1 MINAQ
6 TVLDQAATGQIPSSW
21 QVLRA
26 RKGSG
31 VAGLIMGIIGL
42 LFLAVFGAVL
52 AAFAGIAQFLGS
64 TLPGAATGGSQLPGA
79 SGFGSVG
86 TLLFAFMGLVWALLV
101 ALFLF
106 VVLRS
111 LRMLFLPAGQL
122 PVLVLLPEGCVER
135 AGVFRRQRI
144 RVVEYAE
151 LERPELVVRTSTSTS
166 HTPIGGG
173 QTMVQTTT
181 TPHIYLRL
189 HWRKRTAEM
198 WQLSP
203 QFGRPETLA
212 QSIIVAHAQ
221 YVAAYAR
228 GRY

>member
-6 TVLDQAATGQIPSSW
+6 TVLDQAAMGQIPSSW

-26 RKGSG
+26 RKGG
-31 VAGLIMGIIGL
+31 AVAGLIVGIIGL

-64 TLPGAATGGSQLPGA
+64 TLPGAAPDGSQLPGA

-111 LRMLFLPAGQL
+111 VRMLFLPQGQL
-122 PVLVLLPEGCVER
+122 PVLVLMPEGCVER
-135 AGVFRRQRI
+135 SGVFRRQRI

-151 LERPELVVRTSTSTS
+151 LEQPELVVRTSTSTT

-173 QTMVQTTT
+173 QTMARTTT
-181 TPHIYLRL
+181 TRHIYLRL
-189 HWRKRTAEM
+189 HWRNGKAEM
-198 WQLSP
+198 WPMSP
-203 QFGRPETLA
+203 QFGRPEALA
-212 QSIIVAHAQ
+212 QSIIAAHAQ
-221 YVAAYAR
+221 YVGAYAR
-228 GRY
+228 RPL